1 MKTTPIIA
9 IFLSAL
15 LVTACGTSDATHE
28 AHGPGTPETGN
39 EHGGHGGPV
48 QLSNGEPWAA
58 NTETTHGV
66 NSMLAL
72 VNGYDTATGDG
83 AVLKEELTAEFND
96 IFAKCTMTGE
106 SHKQLHNYLTPV
118 HGMLDKLGTK
128 PTAAD
133 LSELSTYLGTYG
145 QYFK

>member
-1 MKTTPIIA
+1 MKPTPIIA

-28 AHGPGTPETGN
+28 AHGPGTPEMGN
-39 EHGGHGGPV
+39 EHGGHAGAV
-48 QLSNGEPWAA
+48 ELNNGQPWDA

-66 NSMLAL
+66 NAMLAF
-72 VNGYDTATGDG
+72 VNGYDPATGDG
-83 AVLKEELTAEFND
+83 AVLKKELTAEFND